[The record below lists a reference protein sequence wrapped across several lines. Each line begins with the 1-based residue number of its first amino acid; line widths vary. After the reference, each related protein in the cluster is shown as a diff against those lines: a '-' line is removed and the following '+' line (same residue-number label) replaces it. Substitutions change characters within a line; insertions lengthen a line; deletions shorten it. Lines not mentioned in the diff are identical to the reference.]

1 MGSGTL
7 KPGWTRVAFGDVVRQ
22 IKDHVDPTAAG
33 LQRYVAGEHM
43 DTDDLR
49 IRRWGT
55 VGDGYLGPA
64 FHARFRPGHVLYGS
78 RRTYLRKIAV
88 ADFEGVTANTTFVI
102 ETRDPNVLLPELL
115 PFIMQTESFH
125 EHSIKKSKGSVNP
138 YVNFSDIAAYEFAL
152 PPLREQR
159 RMAGALLHATA
170 LSESIVSLHAA
181 AGRLVSAAAAREFAA
196 LQEGSVSM
204 VRLSSVC
211 SVGPQSGIYKSEEF
225 RGRGVRIVQM
235 GELFGHDVIDDATAM
250 DRIDVSERELTG
262 YALTSNDLLFGRRSV
277 VLEGAGRCTLVAS
290 LREPAVFE
298 SSVLRVTLDPRRV
311 DSRFMFEWFRSP
323 IGTRQMKRIV
333 TFTTVSGIAG
343 SDLAR
348 LHVPLPSL
356 EAQYQVSK
364 RLSTLRSAISGPHNW
379 LLRCQT
385 LFSSINTAAF
395 GETRCPHIMG
405 AAPARRSGAPI
416 KLPA

>member
-1 MGSGTL
+1 MGSGRR
-7 KPGWTRVAFGDVVRQ
+7 KPGWTRAAFGDVVRLCTERTS
-22 IKDHVDPTAAG
+22 DPAAEG
-33 LQRYVAGEHM
+33 FERYVGLEHL
-43 DTDDLR
+43 DPGDLEV
-49 IRRWGT
+49 RRWGDVADGTTFTT
-55 VGDGYLGPA
+55 V
-64 FHARFRPGHVLYGS
+64 FRPGQVLFGK
-78 RRTYLRKIAV
+78 RRAYQRKV
-88 ADFEGVTANTTFVI
+88 GVPDFSGVCSSDIYVL
-102 ETRDPNVLLPELL
+102 ESGDDRHLLPELL
-115 PFIMQTESFH
+115 PFVCQTDSFFDH
-125 EHSIKKSKGSVNP
+125 AIGTSAGSLSPRTNWR
-138 YVNFSDIAAYEFAL
+138 SLAAYEFAL

-170 LSESIVSLHAA
+170 LSASMVSLHAA
-181 AGRLVSAAAAREFAA
+181 AGRLVSSAAAREFAA
-196 LQEGSVSM
+196 LQESSVSM
-204 VRLSSVC
+204 VRLGSVC

>member
-7 KPGWTRVAFGDVVRQ
+7 KPGWTRVAFGDVVRLSTERSSN
-22 IKDHVDPTAAG
+22 PEAAG
-33 LQRYVAGEHM
+33 FDRYVGLKHLDPGEL
-43 DTDDLR
+43 T
-49 IRRWGT
+49 IRRWGGVAAGT
-55 VGDGYLGPA
+55 TFTSV
-64 FHARFRPGHVLYGS
+64 FRPGQVLFGK
-78 RRTYLRKIAV
+78 RRAYLRKVAV
-88 ADFEGVTANTTFVI
+88 PDFSGVCSGDIYVL
-102 ETRDPNVLLPELL
+102 ESKDEEYLLPKML
-115 PFIMQTESFH
+115 PFVCQMEAFFQHAIGTSA
-125 EHSIKKSKGSVNP
+125 GSLSPRTNWQ
-138 YVNFSDIAAYEFAL
+138 NLAAYEFAL

-170 LSESIVSLHAA
+170 LSASMVSLHAA
-181 AGRLVSAAAAREFAA
+181 AGRLVSSAAAREFAA

-204 VRLSSVC
+204 VRLGSVC

-235 GELFGHDVIDDATAM
+235 GDLFGHDVIDDATAM

-356 EAQYQVSK
+356 EAQCQVSK

-379 LLRCQT
+379 LLRCQK

-395 GETRCPHIMG
+395 GETRC
-405 AAPARRSGAPI
+405 RT
-416 KLPA
+416 

>member
-1 MGSGTL
+1 MGSRRL
-7 KPGWTRVAFGDVVRQ
+7 KPGWTHAAFGDVVRLSNERSSN
-22 IKDHVDPTAAG
+22 PEAAG
-33 LQRYVAGEHM
+33 FERYVGLEHL
-43 DTDDLR
+43 DPGDLA
-49 IRRWGT
+49 IRRWGRVAAGT
-55 VGDGYLGPA
+55 TFTSV
-64 FHARFRPGHVLYGS
+64 FRPGHVLFGK
-78 RRTYLRKIAV
+78 RRAYQRKVAV
-88 ADFEGVTANTTFVI
+88 PDFSGVCSGDIYVL
-102 ETRDPNVLLPELL
+102 ESKDEHLLLPELL
-115 PFIMQTESFH
+115 PFVCQTEAFFQHAIGTSA
-125 EHSIKKSKGSVNP
+125 GSLSPRTNWQ
-138 YVNFSDIAAYEFAL
+138 NLAAYEFTL
-152 PPLREQR
+152 PPPREQR

-170 LSESIVSLHAA
+170 LSASMVSLHAA
-181 AGRLVSAAAAREFAA
+181 AGRLFSSAAAREFAA

-225 RGRGVRIVQM
+225 RGRGVRIVRM
-235 GELFGHDVIDDATAM
+235 GDLFGHDVIDDATAM

-262 YALTSNDLLFGRRSV
+262 YALASNDLLFGRRSV

-356 EAQYQVSK
+356 EAQCQVSK
-364 RLSTLRSAISGPHNW
+364 RLSTLRSAISGPGLIRFGGHVPKGGYDVQNG
-379 LLRCQT
+379 
-385 LFSSINTAAF
+385 INE
-395 GETRCPHIMG
+395 GRETG
-405 AAPARRSGAPI
+405 ATTVQ
-416 KLPA
+416 